1 MNYRTKE
8 EVTETTQTNSIDPDI
23 AVTKEQGNSGVSSSM
38 DESSVSKFSGKVP
51 PSVND
56 ETIDEERGSGTKN
69 ICRCVTAPG
78 PDGTGNTQGAAH
90 FSIYAHNSYDD
101 EDDRERHDGP
111 IRSKDTMALDVR
123 PRTSTAAAVN
133 DEFLYRISNLTS
145 STDFADIQKV
155 VHKASRLSQELE
167 DDILVP
173 QRQVFPEVISVQG
186 LDVISELLITREWSE
201 MPDDPPNDRPNLTG
215 RRMNFLE
222 QSALSISSL
231 EHPQEG
237 QTVPGAFFVP
247 GPNAN
252 SDHLN
257 LSGGRPPS
265 EEESLSALSPLEGFL
280 VDERDEEDL
289 QSTRHLTWLE
299 AHIQRLINR
308 APLVHAMATVPTL
321 ADEEPSSE
329 IVDENRAW
337 FALFLILIVGGGTA
351 ILMTVPRTSLPPQS
365 SAGKAIGHGTFT
377 QKPALLPT
385 SVPTSWDCNLHI
397 RNTVLT
403 ISGPVALDGSTSQNA
418 AMRWLL
424 HNDTR
429 LSQRSGDNDSS
440 SLKQRYVLAL
450 MYFSLHGEHWKKS
463 GGFLSG
469 RGECEWVGVKC
480 NHSSNIVTEINLRD
494 NNLTGRIPDE
504 IFELTSLKLLDLE
517 YNLIYGHISDTVGSL
532 GHLESLKLGKNLL
545 NSTIPESIGNLTR
558 LRTLSLF
565 SNILFGTLPRSIGNL
580 SELGMYSLA
589 VVLPV
594 VAYPQNKKDE

>member
-69 ICRCVTAPG
+69 ICRCLTAPG
-78 PDGTGNTQGAAH
+78 PGGTGNTQGAAH

-101 EDDRERHDGP
+101 EDDRERHGGI

-155 VHKASRLSQELE
+155 VHETSRLSPELE

-173 QRQVFPEVISVQG
+173 QRQVFPEVISSLG
-186 LDVISELLITREWSE
+186 
-201 MPDDPPNDRPNLTG
+201 PYG
-215 RRMNFLE
+215 MNFLE

-247 GPNAN
+247 GPNAH

-265 EEESLSALSPLEGFL
+265 EEESLSPLSPLEGFL
-280 VDERDEEDL
+280 VDERDKEDL

-308 APLVHAMATVPTL
+308 APLVHPMATVPTL

-365 SAGKAIGHGTFT
+365 SAGEAIGHGTFT

-532 GHLESLKLGKNLL
+532 GHLESLKLGFNLL

>member
-78 PDGTGNTQGAAH
+78 PGGTGNTQGAAH

-101 EDDRERHDGP
+101 EDDRERHGGI

-155 VHKASRLSQELE
+155 VHEASRLSPELE

-173 QRQVFPEVISVQG
+173 QRQVFPEVISG
-186 LDVISELLITREWSE
+186 LG
-201 MPDDPPNDRPNLTG
+201 PDG
-215 RRMNFLE
+215 MNFLE
-222 QSALSISSL
+222 QSALSMSSL

-237 QTVPGAFFVP
+237 QTVPGDFFVP

-329 IVDENRAW
+329 IVDKNRAW

-351 ILMTVPRTSLPPQS
+351 ILMTVQRTSLPPQS
-365 SAGKAIGHGTFT
+365 SAGEAIGHGTFT

-385 SVPTSWDCNLHI
+385 SVPTSWDRNVHI
-397 RNTVLT
+397 KNTVLT
-403 ISGPVALDGSTSQNA
+403 ISGSVALDGSTSQNA

-494 NNLTGRIPDE
+494 NNLTGRLPDE

-532 GHLESLKLGKNLL
+532 GHLGE
-545 NSTIPESIGNLTR
+545 
-558 LRTLSLF
+558 
-565 SNILFGTLPRSIGNL
+565 
-580 SELGMYSLA
+580 
-589 VVLPV
+589 
-594 VAYPQNKKDE
+594 